1 MGSMTNNNLNEIFRH
16 ETLKPLQ
23 FLERERRYRS
33 SRNKN
38 PFSQYHDPTCKFQGD
53 HSFLNQRH
61 SLNYTKPPSSP
72 VISKCLKQDRIWKRK
87 FKRIRVTTRTKDEMD
102 QMIREYL
109 NKIHRF
115 PYNSIISIKGCP
127 KPYFFVCTTVNQNLN
142 SIFNH
147 NINETMTS
155 KASLKQ
161 LVENAIAQIQLDD
174 IDGDNKQLT
183 FSTIT
188 TPSKGEAQFSVQ
200 IGPPGS
206 NGPDGSQGPQGPT
219 GPTGLSGTQGPI
231 GPTGPAYS

>member
-1 MGSMTNNNLNEIFRH
+1 
-16 ETLKPLQ
+16 
-23 FLERERRYRS
+23 
-33 SRNKN
+33 
-38 PFSQYHDPTCKFQGD
+38 
-53 HSFLNQRH
+53 
-61 SLNYTKPPSSP
+61 
-72 VISKCLKQDRIWKRK
+72 
-87 FKRIRVTTRTKDEMD
+87 
-102 QMIREYL
+102 
-109 NKIHRF
+109 
-115 PYNSIISIKGCP
+115 
-127 KPYFFVCTTVNQNLN
+127 
-142 SIFNH
+142 
-147 NINETMTS
+147 MTS

-219 GPTGLSGTQGPI
+219 GPTGLSGPQGPTGPTGPTGLSGTQGPI